1 MNYRHA
7 YHAGNFADVH
17 KHVALVAALLHLRKK
32 ETPFAVVDTHAG
44 RGLYDIASEAASRT
58 GEAAQGIAK
67 LAHWMPQQPAL
78 QTYLEVVSSFGA
90 GCYAGSPLIAAKL
103 LRRQDRLVAIEK
115 HSEEFTALKT
125 SLAPF
130 QRAKATEGDG
140 YERLA
145 SLLPPPERRG
155 LVLIDPPYESPDECD
170 ALVGALRS
178 AIRRFATGVYLI
190 WYPLKAAA
198 RFEALAGEILAA
210 GGTRL
215 LSLTFDVGGAAEPER
230 LSASGLLMVNPPLGF
245 DAQMRAASA
254 ELLEH
259 LARGPKARTGVEW
272 IGTTNQNTW

>member
-32 ETPFAVVDTHAG
+32 ETPFAVIDTHAG

-58 GEAAQGIAK
+58 GEAAQGITR
-67 LAHWMPQQPAL
+67 LAGLAPQDPAL
-78 QTYLEVVSSFGA
+78 KTYLEIAGSFGA
-90 GCYAGSPLIAAKL
+90 GCYPGSPLIAAKL
-103 LRRQDRLVAIEK
+103 LRGQDRLAAIEK
-115 HSEEFTALKT
+115 HPEEFAALKR

-130 QRAKATEGDG
+130 HRAKTIEGDG

-170 ALVGALRS
+170 ALVVAFRS
-178 AIRRFATGVYLI
+178 AVRRFATGIYLI

-215 LSLTFDVGGAAEPER
+215 SSLTFDIGGAAEPER
-230 LSASGLLMVNPPLGF
+230 LSASGLLMVNPPYGF
-245 DAQMRAASA
+245 DEQMRAASA
-254 ELLEH
+254 DLLPR
-259 LARGPKARTGVEW
+259 LRQGLQARADVERLGGPE
-272 IGTTNQNTW
+272 

>member
-32 ETPFAVVDTHAG
+32 ETPFAVIDTHAG

-58 GEAAQGIAK
+58 GEAAQGIAR
-67 LAHWMPQQPAL
+67 LAGFAPKEPVL
-78 QTYLEVVSSFGA
+78 RTYLEIAGSFGA
-90 GCYAGSPLIAAKL
+90 GCYPGSPLIASKL
-103 LRRQDRLVAIEK
+103 LREQDRLVAVEK
-115 HSEEFTALKT
+115 HPEEFAALRR

-130 QRAKATEGDG
+130 HRAKAIKADG

-155 LVLIDPPYESPDECD
+155 LVLLDPPYESPDECD
-170 ALVGALRS
+170 ALVAAFRS
-178 AIRRFATGVYLI
+178 AVHRFATGIYLI

-230 LSASGLLMVNPPLGF
+230 LSASGLLMVNPPYGF
-245 DAQMRAASA
+245 DEQIRAAS
-254 ELLEH
+254 EDLLPQ
-259 LARGPKARTGVEW
+259 LRQGPQARAAVDRLGGPD
-272 IGTTNQNTW
+272 